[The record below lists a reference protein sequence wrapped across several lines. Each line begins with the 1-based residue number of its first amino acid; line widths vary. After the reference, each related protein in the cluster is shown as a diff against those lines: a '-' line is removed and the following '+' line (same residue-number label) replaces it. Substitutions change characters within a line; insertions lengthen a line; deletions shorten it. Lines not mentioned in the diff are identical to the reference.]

1 MRGTRFAHIDKNALG
16 KERKITVKNTK
27 RIKEMIRTVGKD
39 YKYCER
45 TDNMMKRSQ
54 AFIKEYEKTY
64 DKIEKIENLEM
75 LHQ

>member
-1 MRGTRFAHIDKNALG
+1 
-16 KERKITVKNTK
+16 
-27 RIKEMIRTVGKD
+27 MIRTVGKD

-64 DKIEKIENLEM
+64 DKIEKIENSKFRDVTSVEIQKLIKMCKIE
-75 LHQ
+75 QKIIS